1 METKFMNKN
10 SGKTIVDCII
20 SEEQLKKGDDFI
32 TIC

>member
-1 METKFMNKN
+1 MNKN